1 MTLDVSMMYEAKN
14 TESPYPYARVY
25 KEKEVAICRY
35 SNRYYSDRCSCIAV
49 IGAKSRF
56 VVLGHEVASR
66 KNRFG
71 EKFKI
76 NIYRLLLDDGTIGWC
91 MLPNSKFWKRVCSV
105 NEKAK

>member
-14 TESPYPYARVY
+14 TENPYTYARVY

-35 SNRYYSDRCSCIAV
+35 SNRYSCIAV

-56 VVLGHEVASR
+56 VVLEHEVASR

-105 NEKAK
+105 NKKAM

>member
-14 TESPYPYARVY
+14 TESPYPYAKVY
-25 KEKEVAICRY
+25 KKKEVAICRY
-35 SNRYYSDRCSCIAV
+35 SNRYSCIAV
-49 IGAKSRF
+49 IGSKSRF
-56 VVLGHEVASR
+56 VVLEHEVASR

-71 EKFKI
+71 ENLKI

-91 MLPNSKFWKRVCSV
+91 MLPNSKSWKRVCSV

>member
-14 TESPYPYARVY
+14 TENPYTYARVY
-25 KEKEVAICRY
+25 KEKEVAICRH
-35 SNRYYSDRCSCIAV
+35 SGHVCIAV
-49 IGAKSRF
+49 IGSKSRF
-56 VVLGHEVASR
+56 VVLEHEVASR

-105 NEKAK
+105 NKKAM